1 MRVFFQLGTTISLTW
16 MAVPADAQISD
27 PNVKTCVEKSGH
39 EAIAGC
45 TAAITSGKVSTSN
58 LATLFSNR
66 GIEWSNK
73 HDFARAIADFNEAI
87 RLNPQIVL
95 AFYNR
100 GLAYY
105 SQKDF
110 ARAIADYSE
119 AIRLNPQYAAAF
131 MSRGLVNL
139 TQANWAAA
147 FADFETSSRL
157 IPNSPW
163 VLYGRGLA
171 ALHVGK
177 AAEGQADIAA
187 ATKANAGVAKV
198 YADMGLIL

>member
-87 RLNPQIVL
+87 RLNPQ
-95 AFYNR
+95 
-100 GLAYY
+100 
-105 SQKDF
+105 
-110 ARAIADYSE
+110 
-119 AIRLNPQYAAAF
+119 YAAAF